1 MALSQSDTSS
11 DFDPQNASEDS
22 ANLNHQDSGN
32 PSVSIRAVVVGII
45 VTSLVNLL
53 PAYSAYIVH
62 SSRMVFAHLPMA
74 AMVVF
79 TALAWPLNALAG
91 TINRSWALRRGEMI
105 VVFSMAWI
113 AASIPAANFMG
124 LLIGG
129 IAAPYY
135 YATPEN
141 RWGELLLDYLPTW
154 AVPTN
159 KADEMTW
166 FFEGKPAEAGIPWEA
181 WIGPLLWWGLFL
193 LALALVTGA
202 IVSILRHQWVE
213 RERLPFPLAEA
224 PLTMTEEH
232 EGIPGK
238 PALVQNRLFWIGLSV
253 PMFVIVWNIAGYF
266 SHLVPPIG
274 LLDRHTMSLGR
285 GFPAIVL
292 KLHFFI
298 IGFAY
303 FTNLDVLF
311 SLWFFYL
318 LGILETGTFE
328 RLGFTI
334 GASDIWGS
342 RGGAALGWQAM
353 GAFTA
358 FTCVGLWMAREHI
371 RLVIRKAL
379 RNDPSIDDSNEFMSY
394 RAALATGGLGATFML
409 FWLWRSGMTLDV
421 AGVFLLALILMTVG
435 VSRIVSES
443 GLMYARM
450 PITPQSFTLYT
461 LGISKMEST
470 SAAALGLSYAT
481 FGLGNTFGATT
492 LTHIAKLGAEM
503 KLKTRALFSAVV
515 AALIVSLAISALYTL
530 YLGYTH
536 GAYNFNVYTFNS
548 GNRAI
553 YTTIVQK
560 MLIPFDISWPRV
572 GFFGIGALLAGL
584 CSFLRYRYLWFPLS
598 PIGLTVFPTGV
609 LTHQVFSIFLVWLT
623 KTVLL
628 KIGGIALYRRVMPL
642 FMGLMLGYVLGIAL
656 VFVVDVVFFM
666 GEGHLVHQW

>member
-1 MALSQSDTSS
+1 MALTEPEISPASERPDPA
-11 DFDPQNASEDS
+11 DPQA
-22 ANLNHQDSGN
+22 G
-32 PSVSIRAVVVGII
+32 SVTIRAVTVGLVV
-45 VTSLVNLL
+45 TCLVNLL

-74 AMVVF
+74 AMIVF
-79 TALAWPLNALAG
+79 TVVAWPLNGLAG
-91 TINRSWALRRGEMI
+91 MVNRRWALRRGEMI

-141 RWGELLLDYLPTW
+141 RWGDLLLDYLPKW

-159 KADEMTW
+159 RADEMTW
-166 FFEGKPAEAGIPWEA
+166 FFEGKPPEAAIPWDA
-181 WIGPLLWWGLFL
+181 WVGPLLWWGLFL
-193 LALALVTGA
+193 MALALVSGA
-202 IVSILRHQWVE
+202 IVAVLRHQWVE

-224 PLTMTEEH
+224 PLAMTEEH
-232 EGIPGK
+232 EGTPGR
-238 PALVQNRLFWIGLSV
+238 PALIRGRLFWIGVSIPLFIV
-253 PMFVIVWNIAGYF
+253 VWNIAGYF
-266 SHLVPPIG
+266 SHLVPEITLMKG
-274 LLDRHTMSLGR
+274 TNVSLGR
-285 GFPAIVL
+285 GFPAIRI
-292 KLHFFI
+292 KPHFFVL
-298 IGFAY
+298 GFAY

-318 LGILETGTFE
+318 LGIVQTGTFE

-353 GAFTA
+353 GAFFA
-358 FTCVGLWMAREHI
+358 FTFVGLWMAREHFG
-371 RLVIRKAL
+371 RVLRKAVH
-379 RNDPSIDDSNEFMSY
+379 NDPSVDDSNEFMSY
-394 RAALATGGLGATFML
+394 RAALVAGTVGAVFL
-409 FWLWRSGMTLDV
+409 LLWLMRSGMTLDV
-421 AGVFLLALILMTVG
+421 AVVFLAALVIMTIG
-435 VSRIVSES
+435 VSRIVAES
-443 GLMYARM
+443 GLLYARM
-450 PITPQSFTLYT
+450 PITPQSVTFYT

-470 SAAALGLSYAT
+470 SAAALGLSYAS

-492 LTHIAKLGAEM
+492 LAHIAKLGAEM
-503 KLKTRALFSAVV
+503 RLRTRALFGAVV
-515 AALIVSLAISALYTL
+515 AALVLSLVISAAYTL
-530 YLGYTH
+530 HLGYAH

-553 YTTIVQK
+553 YATVVQK
-560 MLIPFDISWPRV
+560 MLKPFDTSFERL
-572 GFFGIGALLAGL
+572 GFFAVGAFLAGL
-584 CSFLRYRYLWFPLS
+584 CSFLRYRFLWWPLS

-609 LTHQVFSIFLVWLT
+609 LTHQVFSIFVVWLT

-642 FMGLMLGYVLGIAL
+642 FMGLLLGYVIGIAL
-656 VFVVDVVFFM
+656 IFVVDVFFFL
-666 GEGHLVHQW
+666 GEGHLVHHW

>member
-1 MALSQSDTSS
+1 MALTDPEYSPDSDINSTSK
-11 DFDPQNASEDS
+11 DS
-22 ANLNHQDSGN
+22 PYAGVTAKAI
-32 PSVSIRAVVVGII
+32 SVGLVV
-45 VTSLVNLL
+45 TCLVNLL

-79 TALAWPLNALAG
+79 TALAWPLNAAVG
-91 TINRSWALRRGEMI
+91 AVNRSWALRRGEMI
-105 VVFSMAWI
+105 VVFCMAWI
-113 AASIPAANFMG
+113 SASIPAANFMG

-129 IAAPYY
+129 IAAPFY

-141 RWGELLLDYLPTW
+141 RWAELLLDYFPSW
-154 AVPTN
+154 AIPPN
-159 KADEMTW
+159 RADEMTW
-166 FFEGKPAEAGIPWEA
+166 FFEGKPADAAIPWGA

-202 IVSILRHQWVE
+202 IVSILRHQWVD

-224 PLTMTEEH
+224 PLAMTEEH

-238 PALVQNRLFWIGLSV
+238 PALMQNKLFWIGLAI
-253 PMFVIVWNIAGYF
+253 PLFVIVWNIAGYF
-266 SHLVPPIG
+266 SHLVPEIR
-274 LLDRHTMSLGR
+274 LLHRHNLPLGR
-285 GFPAIVL
+285 GFPSIAL

-318 LGILETGTFE
+318 LGLLQTGTFE

-342 RGGAALGWQAM
+342 RGGAAIGWQAM
-353 GAFTA
+353 GAFFA
-358 FTCVGLWMAREHI
+358 FTVVGLWMSREHFG
-371 RLVIRKAL
+371 RVFRKAIK
-379 RNDPSIDDSNEFMSY
+379 NDSSIDDSNEFMSY
-394 RAALATGGLGATFML
+394 RAALTALALGGGFML
-409 FWLWRSGMTLDV
+409 LWLCQSGMTLDV
-421 AGVFLLALILMTVG
+421 AAVFLFALIIMTIG

-450 PITPQSFTLYT
+450 PITPQSFTFYT

-470 SAAALGLSYAT
+470 AAVSLGMSYAT

-492 LTHIAKLGAEM
+492 LTHVAKLGAEI
-503 KLKTRALFSAVV
+503 KLKTRALFT
-515 AALIVSLAISALYTL
+515 ALVIALVVSLVISAAFTL

-553 YTTIVQK
+553 YKTVVDK
-560 MLIPFDISWPRV
+560 MLKPFDLSLPRL
-572 GFFGIGALLAGL
+572 GFFGIGATLAGI
-584 CSFLRYRYLWFPLS
+584 CSFLRYRYLWWPLS

-623 KTVLL
+623 KMILL

-642 FMGLMLGYVLGIAL
+642 FMGLLLGYVLGIA
-656 VFVVDVVFFM
+656 VIFAVDVLFFL